1 MEKSKYM
8 KQFEEETGIEAIFHS
23 AWGDEVSS
31 DYLDALEAKATAYDR
46 LLAKK
51 LTDEELDNPPASKIL
66 KEMAEKAEAY
76 DRLMSGG
83 KKTPKE
89 WANFFGMYFCVDED
103 GNGTACEEE
112 PYIDEDCDFWF
123 PDAFGESITIPAK
136 LISFTGDWKDSLT
149 MPDGWEA
156 NHAK

>member
-1 MEKSKYM
+1 MKKSKYM
-8 KQFEEETGIEAIFHS
+8 KQFEADTGLEAIYHS

-31 DYLDALEAKATAYDR
+31 VYLDALEAKATAYDR
-46 LLAKK
+46 
-51 LTDEELDNPPASKIL
+51 I
-66 KEMAEKAEAY
+66 
-76 DRLMSGG
+76 MSGG

-103 GNGTACEEE
+103 GDGTACEEE

-136 LISFTGDWKDSLT
+136 LIGFNGDWTTSLT
-149 MPDGWEA
+149 LPDGWEES
-156 NHAK
+156 HA